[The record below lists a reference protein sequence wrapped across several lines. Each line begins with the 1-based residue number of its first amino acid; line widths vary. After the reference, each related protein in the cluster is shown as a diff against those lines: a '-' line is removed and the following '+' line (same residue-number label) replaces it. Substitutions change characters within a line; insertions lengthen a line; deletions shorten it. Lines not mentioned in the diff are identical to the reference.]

1 MKSVYSKYIWLG
13 LLTLKNVFL
22 TGINA
27 IRGLI
32 NLIIVSAFE
41 IGINIFWTMNEL
53 IKFLFEIKWLD

>member
-32 NLIIVSAFE
+32 NLIVVSAFE

-53 IKFLFEIKWLD
+53 IKFLFEIK